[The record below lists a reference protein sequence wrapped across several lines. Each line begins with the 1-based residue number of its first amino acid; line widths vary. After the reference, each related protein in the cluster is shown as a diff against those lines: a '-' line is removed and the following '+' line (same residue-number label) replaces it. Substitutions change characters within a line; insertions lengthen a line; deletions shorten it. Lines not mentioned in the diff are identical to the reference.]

1 MTPRGLG
8 LIVNTVSVQTVAP
21 VTGTV
26 TTPTVG
32 VSVMTTIQV
41 C

>member
-1 MTPRGLG
+1 MTPRGWG
-8 LIVNTVSVQTVAP
+8 LIVNTVSVRMVAL
-21 VTGTV
+21 VTDAV
-26 TTPTVG
+26 TTPTIG